1 MNLDELEQTVS
12 SRHKKKQI
20 KSIIDQIV
28 YKDVKVYRE
37 EVVSYCR
44 KKGIKVSTFDDLSP
58 NNKKHMDAVKE
69 YLAYLTY
76 NLKTNLKERVKK
88 QIDSGKSLEEAEEKA
103 LKAILPDAYALVRLG
118 AKFLWNQPHRD
129 VQLQG
134 GILMNE
140 GCVTEMATG
149 EGKTQTAALP
159 VYLNAL
165 LGKGVHVVT
174 PNDYLADRDGKKMG
188 ELYSLLGL
196 SCGIVK
202 ERKPA
207 DISAESEKKFCKK
220 IDSLIAEKIAKAKDD
235 HDRENIRHNF
245 IIQHRALSDKLR
257 EEARIEARKEERQ
270 NEIEERQKAYKYDI
284 TYGSTQGFAFDYL
297 YDDLATS
304 SSNMVHRSNL
314 AGFVLV
320 DEMDDVLFDSAI
332 TPFNISG
339 TQSDEL
345 VALTPS
351 EIENLKERIK
361 LINLAVKSIY
371 DDSVKKKDKLI
382 VEINDRSSYQNIVNG
397 NSDKSE
403 QYDSEVAVIIDS
415 TTRQHTLTTLGEM
428 YIFNYLYRDKIE
440 EMAKKNGWP
449 KDTPE
454 YLVKLLKSG
463 NAPDLEKM
471 FDGFMVGFDKTTNG
485 EFVSNLTL
493 IDNAIEAWF
502 VLVYPNDY
510 ILATDDKHPGE
521 YVASLIDTGGRTS
534 AGRIYS
540 NGLQQALEERVR
552 YLRPVV
558 DKKLSIYE
566 TPINDTLRSIPTVSY
581 YIQYPKLSGMT
592 GTSPGLHLRD
602 IYGLSTYEVDRNK
615 PSRAIDCGERFYPKT
630 AQKNEAIFREV
641 VNSWLKYQPI
651 LIATTSVDES
661 EKLLE
666 YITKRFQEERPRLER
681 EIARLYPGKKPDE
694 LPQIPGVGGFKIPV
708 LNADVNELE
717 KEAEIISK
725 AGLPGQIMISTQ
737 MAGRGTDIKLGG
749 EFDYWFNKV
758 IGEAIGATL
767 KLMRSKGQV
776 TPSTLEQAKAQIR
789 QSILSNDDYREK
801 IIASAER
808 RRQSAFQQAK
818 NSGGLNVII
827 DGHFPLERIDRQV
840 AGRCGRQSEPGKY
853 TYFSDSEDLLA
864 IGVPRE
870 EVAELEEYLCSS
882 KDPSEKSE
890 IITTAVR
897 DVVLDAQNRREWS
910 IASGITYQRETD
922 KHIDKW
928 RRSLRKAKISINNS
942 GNYVD
947 TFEYM
952 IEETAKSIVVASLPQ
967 RRLPIRKNKRIR
979 NSHIDMKKMSS
990 LVEEFMGIK
999 IVSDGA
1005 VVLDEK
1011 GQKCVTITKSEIAEA
1026 RTLGDLYTL
1035 IADKG
1040 IEKYEELLK
1049 SQSTAREMTTTAVV
1063 RAMDRTWRRFE
1074 ETVEDIAAQ
1083 KRSNMLM
1090 QYQNSYDILEG
1101 SIPLAYENSME
1112 SERAI
1117 AVRSMLH
1124 PNYIRKYGDKA
1135 RNALRVA
1142 VVTPKGLMLEG
1153 NPYADKIIEEQK
1165 GLRKM
1170 STSLTGSHSTKMT
1183 SVHQEN
1189 FAPQAKYEVKK
1200 TSPFTS
1206 EFAYF
1211 LEQIESKKM

>member
-12 SRHKKKQI
+12 SRRKKKQI
-20 KSIIDQIV
+20 KSIIDLIT

-58 NNKKHMDAVKE
+58 NNKKHMAAVSE
-69 YLAYLTY
+69 YLAYLTHG
-76 NLKTNLKERVKK
+76 LKTDLKERVEKLT
-88 QIDSGKSLEEAEEKA
+88 DSGKSREEAEEKA
-103 LKAILPDAYALVRLG
+103 LKEILPDAYALVRLG

-165 LGKGVHVVT
+165 LEKGVHVVT

-196 SCGIVK
+196 SCGIIK
-202 ERKPA
+202 ERKPG
-207 DISAESEKKFCKK
+207 DISAETERKFFEKV
-220 IDSLIAEKIAKAKDD
+220 DSLIAERLAKAKDD
-235 HDRENIRHNF
+235 DDRKHIRHNF
-245 IIQHRALSDKLR
+245 IIQHHALADKLR

-270 NEIEERQKAYKYDI
+270 NEIEERQTAYKYDI

-304 SSNMVHRSNL
+304 SSEMVHRSNL

-351 EIENLKERIK
+351 EIENLKERIRI
-361 LINLAVKSIY
+361 INLAVKSIY
-371 DDSVKKKDKLI
+371 DDSYKGHELI
-382 VEINDRSSYQNIVNG
+382 VEINDLVSYQNIVNG

-415 TTRQHTLTTLGEM
+415 TTREHTLTTLGEM
-428 YIFNYLYRDKIE
+428 YIFKYIYHDKIE
-440 EMAKKNGWP
+440 EMARKNGWP
-449 KDTPE
+449 KATPE

-463 NAPDLEKM
+463 NAPDLEEM

-493 IDNAIEAWF
+493 IDNAVEAWF
-502 VLVYPNDY
+502 VLEYLNDY
-510 ILATDDKHPGE
+510 TLVTDDKHPGK

-552 YLRPVV
+552 YLQPVV
-558 DKKLSIYE
+558 DRKLSIFQ

-630 AQKNEAIFREV
+630 EQKNEAIFREV

-651 LIATTSVDES
+651 LITTTSVDES
-661 EKLLE
+661 KNLLE
-666 YITKRFQEERPRLER
+666 YIMKRFQEEKPRLER

-708 LNADVNELE
+708 LNADVNKLE
-717 KEAEIISK
+717 TEAEIISK

-749 EFDYWFNKV
+749 EFDYWFNQV
-758 IGEAIGATL
+758 IGEAIDITL
-767 KLMRSKGQV
+767 KVMRSKGQV
-776 TPSTLEQAKAQIR
+776 TPATLEQAKEQIR
-789 QSILSNDDYREK
+789 QSILSNDDYRER
-801 IIASAER
+801 IIAKAEK
-808 RRQSAFQQAK
+808 RRQKAFQQAK

-870 EVAELEEYLCSS
+870 EVTELEEYLCSS

-928 RRSLRKAKISINNS
+928 RRSLRKAKISINKS
-942 GNYVD
+942 GDYVD

-952 IEETAKSIVVASLPQ
+952 IEETAKSIVVASVPQ

-990 LVEEFMGIK
+990 LIEEFMGIK

-1011 GQKCVTITKSEIAEA
+1011 GKKCVTITKSEIAEA

-1049 SQSTAREMTTTAVV
+1049 SQSTLREMTTTTVV

-1101 SIPLAYENSME
+1101 SISLAYENSME

-1117 AVRSMLH
+1117 AVRSILH
-1124 PNYIRKYGDKA
+1124 PDYIRKYGDKA
-1135 RNALRVA
+1135 RNALRMA

-1153 NPYADKIIEEQK
+1153 NPYAGKIIEEQK

-1170 STSLTGSHSTKMT
+1170 STSLDGSHSTQMT
-1183 SVHQEN
+1183 SIHQEKI
-1189 FAPQAKYEVKK
+1189 APQARYEVKK

-1211 LEQIESKKM
+1211 LEQIESKKI